1 MVVFRGTMKKLIL
14 GSLLFCAASIQAT
27 HPVIETFRNY
37 PEILIG
43 SIGFVFNL
51 DKRYVKPNY
60 YGGLTSSVLY
70 LVHRAMGGK
79 SSPELNAAIYV
90 VAAGGA
96 KTISRPVHN
105 FWDNFRRKVS
115 YVWNNC

>member
-1 MVVFRGTMKKLIL
+1 MKKLIL
-14 GSLLFCAASIQAT
+14 ASLLFFASGVQAT
-27 HPVIETFRNY
+27 HPVIETFQNY

-70 LVHRAMGGK
+70 LVHRVMGGK
-79 SSPELNAAIYV
+79 SSPELNAAVYV
-90 VAAGGA
+90 VAAAGA
-96 KTISRPVHN
+96 KTISKPVHN
-105 FWDNFRRKVS
+105 FYDSFKRKIS
-115 YVWNNC
+115 YIWNNC